1 MDTLSKHRRAKRDG
15 TALREMI
22 TARRRRQRASARH
35 GPAPTVF
42 EAVTRQMVEALTAE
56 VRDVKSRVNQL
67 LSVIIGAIL
76 LEVLSRLIGA

>member
-1 MDTLSKHRRAKRDG
+1 MDTLSDRRRARRDG

-22 TARRRRQRASARH
+22 AARRRRQYASARNV
-35 GPAPTVF
+35 PPPTVF

-67 LSVIIGAIL
+67 LSVIVGAIL
-76 LEVLSRLIGA
+76 LEILSRLIGA